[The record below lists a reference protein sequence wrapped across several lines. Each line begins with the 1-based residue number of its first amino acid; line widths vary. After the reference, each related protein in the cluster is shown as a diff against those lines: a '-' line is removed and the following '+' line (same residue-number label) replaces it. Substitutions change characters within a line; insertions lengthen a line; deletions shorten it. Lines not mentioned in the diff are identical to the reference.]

1 VKLLAR
7 DGLIARPARIWT
19 REKLRYLQKYAQA
32 FMTAMAP
39 KRSQGLWD
47 HLEYIDLLC
56 GPGLSVA
63 RDTKEEF
70 DGSPLIALKIKP
82 AFDHLYFADLN
93 RENIAALQS
102 RVSTKDSDRVTFRV
116 GDCNVLVDEIL
127 NRISRCTLCLAFID
141 PEGFEVHFETLAK
154 LAKKRVDLLYL
165 FASGIGIRRNLK
177 NELSVANSRLDKW
190 WGGKY
195 WRDLPAAKWAAGEFS
210 EEPTEKVLQSFVSAF
225 RKKVGNAG
233 FQFQD
238 EEVLPFSN
246 TKNAPMYHL
255 LYFTHDKAGLTI
267 WNNIKKIAPGGQRSL
282 L

>member
-127 NRISRCTLCLAFID
+127 NRISSRTLCLAFID

-190 WGGKY
+190 WGGK
-195 WRDLPAAKWAAGEFS
+195 WPAPLTPSRIEVESVNRKETDNERQPIQRGADHRGAAR
-210 EEPTEKVLQSFVSAF
+210 T
-225 RKKVGNAG
+225 
-233 FQFQD
+233 
-238 EEVLPFSN
+238 
-246 TKNAPMYHL
+246 
-255 LYFTHDKAGLTI
+255 
-267 WNNIKKIAPGGQRSL
+267 
-282 L
+282 

>member
-1 VKLLAR
+1 MKLLAS

-39 KRSQGLWD
+39 KRSQGLWEQ
-47 HLEYIDLLC
+47 LEYIDLLC
-56 GPGLSVA
+56 GPRLSVV

-82 AFDHLYFADLN
+82 AFDHLHFADLN
-93 RENIAALQS
+93 RENMAALES
-102 RVSTKDSDRVTFRV
+102 RVSTKDAARVSFRV
-116 GDCNVLVDEIL
+116 GDCNVLVDEVF
-127 NRISRCTLCLAFID
+127 NRISNRSLCLAFID
-141 PEGFEVHFETLAK
+141 PEGFEVDFKTLAK

-190 WGGKY
+190 WGDKG
-195 WRDLPAAKWAAGEFS
+195 WRDLPAAKWASGKFT
-210 EEPTEKVLQSFVSAF
+210 EEPPEKVLQSFVSAF

-246 TKNAPMYHL
+246 TKNAQMYHL
-255 LYFTHDKAGLTI
+255 LYFSHDKTGLTI